1 MRTAKVDTE
10 AVEEAHGRKVQD
22 DACIQADADALEN
35 AQPMLRTMRA
45 ARLMPKC
52 SRRVPGADVQDDA
65 RSQVGAEVLEAGPCT
80 RSG

>member
-10 AVEEAHGRKVQD
+10 APEEVDGRKVQD
-22 DACIQADADALEN
+22 DACIQVDADALEN
-35 AQPMLRTMRA
+35 AQPMLRTMCA

-52 SRRVPGADVQDDA
+52 SRRVPSADAQDDA
-65 RSQVGAEVLEAGPCT
+65 RNQIGAEVLEAGPCT